1 MSVRRG
7 ILWGLLGVFLV
18 LFGLLVWFALSA
30 RAAVD
35 EMTAARDSLVAA
47 RDAVADSQPVQ
58 AKTFITAASESAEA
72 ASNRVNGPLWDVAA
86 AVPGLGHT
94 PQAAQAIATSL
105 SQALTA
111 LRPLTDQLDVLDPS
125 ALISDKG
132 RIDVAALESAVPAMK
147 QAQPGLDSAV
157 ATMADAPTGGL
168 MLPQVSSAAT
178 EFTDQLASLQSSL
191 NTAVRFG
198 EIAGPLL
205 GADGEKRYFVGILNP
220 NEARGTGG
228 FLGSYVILS
237 ANDGKISVD
246 QVGSNTDLPNL
257 DRLPPGLGKDFVLR
271 YGDDPIL
278 IGNMNLSPHFPST
291 AKIWLASWEKKTG
304 ERLGRV

>member
-1 MSVRRG
+1 MTVRRG
-7 ILWGLLGVFLV
+7 ILWALLGIGLVLLGLLI
-18 LFGLLVWFALSA
+18 WFALSA

-47 RDAVADSQPVQ
+47 RDAVGDSQPAQ

-86 AVPGLGHT
+86 AVPGLGQT
-94 PQAAQAIATSL
+94 PRAAQAIATSL
-105 SQALTA
+105 DQALTA

-125 ALISDKG
+125 ALISDNG
-132 RIDVAALESAVPAMK
+132 QIDIAALETAVPAMK
-147 QAQPGLDSAV
+147 QAQPGLDAAV

-178 EFTDQLASLQSSL
+178 EFTDQLDSLQSSL
-191 NTAVRFG
+191 STAVQFG

-205 GADGEKRYFVGILNP
+205 GADSEKRYFVGILNP

-228 FLGSYVILS
+228 FLGNYAILS
-237 ANDGKISVD
+237 AKDGKTQRRSGGKQHRPAEPRRVAARPRQGLRQALRRRPD
-246 QVGSNTDLPNL
+246 PHRQHEPVPALPEHREDLARVVEEE
-257 DRLPPGLGKDFVLR
+257 DR
-271 YGDDPIL
+271 
-278 IGNMNLSPHFPST
+278 
-291 AKIWLASWEKKTG
+291 
-304 ERLGRV
+304 